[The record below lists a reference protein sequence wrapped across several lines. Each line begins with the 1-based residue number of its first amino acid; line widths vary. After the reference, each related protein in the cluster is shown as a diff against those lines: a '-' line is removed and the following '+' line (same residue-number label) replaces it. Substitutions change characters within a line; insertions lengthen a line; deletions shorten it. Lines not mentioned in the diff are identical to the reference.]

1 MNDDTGTPPPIRAGI
16 RTPRSAAMAGIVFA
30 GLLGVSMVLIQS
42 AVPTS
47 RLYDPSWIVE
57 EETSISVAIAL
68 VPFAAI
74 AFLWFMGVLRTQ
86 FGDMEDRFFATV
98 FLGSG
103 LLFLASLFM
112 WIGLFS
118 ATVVTAGTI
127 PSWAEGDAFPF
138 AATLIKVMGSSIM
151 LRMAG
156 VFVFSTSTIW
166 MRAKLMPRWLVFLS
180 MAFALLM
187 LVGGG
192 TVRPLRMI
200 FPAWVLL
207 VSILILVAERRRS
220 GGGED
225 GP

>member
-1 MNDDTGTPPPIRAGI
+1 
-16 RTPRSAAMAGIVFA
+16 MAGIVFA

-47 RLYDPSWIVE
+47 RIYDPSWLVE
-57 EETSISVAIAL
+57 EKTSISVAIAL

-86 FGDMEDRFFATV
+86 FGEMEDRFFATV

-112 WIGLFS
+112 WIGLLS
-118 ATVVTAGTI
+118 ATVVTAGAI
-127 PSWAEGDAFPF
+127 PTWERGDAFPF

-166 MRAKLMPRWLVFLS
+166 LRAKLMPRWVAYLS
-180 MAFALLM
+180 MALALLM
-187 LVGGG
+187 LVGGESI
-192 TVRPLRMI
+192 RALRLI

-207 VSILILVAERRRS
+207 VSILILIRERRRS
-220 GGGED
+220 GDGEHRQ
-225 GP
+225 